1 MTVFTRR
8 CRITNMPLFMDFH
21 IIEDITVD
29 EVKRAHIADLEVQ
42 DKYDVTY
49 HQFWVNENAG
59 TLFCLIEGPDKES
72 CKNVHREAHGN
83 IACQIT
89 EVEEGFFKSL
99 MGESFTVDHGLVLG
113 REGKID
119 DATRFILAVDIR
131 GNTKARGIKDLN
143 KLFLPDAPKK
153 LIRRMIPI
161 YHGRHIQGNDYVM
174 AAFDDAD
181 NAISCAI
188 EIQAELLKNIDLN
201 RENGWNITFRIG
213 ISGGQPVTMGN
224 DFFEKTILLAHRL
237 CLISG
242 ENEMVVSSLV
252 KKCCNIDKKIKPLKS
267 IQLPEEEFLKTL
279 VEITEN
285 KMSDSS
291 FTVKRLCR
299 EIGISR
305 PQLYRKIVSI
315 TGKSPNHFIRDI
327 KMKRAMVL
335 IKERNLNISEISLQ
349 VGYNNPSYFSRCF
362 QNAYGIAPSRFLK

>member
-1 MTVFTRR
+1 
-8 CRITNMPLFMDFH
+8 MPLFMDFH
-21 IIEDITVD
+21 IIEEITID

-72 CKNVHREAHGN
+72 CENVHREAHGN

-99 MGESFTVDHGLVLG
+99 MGESFTMDHGLVLG

-119 DATRFILAVDIR
+119 EATRFILAADIR

-143 KLFLPDAPKK
+143 KLILPDAPKK
-153 LIRRMIPI
+153 LIRRIIPI

-181 NAISCAI
+181 KAVLCAI
-188 EIQAELLKNIDLN
+188 EIRAELLKNIDLKHD
-201 RENGWNITFRIG
+201 NGWDITFRIG

-224 DFFEKTILLAHRL
+224 EFFEKTILLARRL
-237 CLISG
+237 CLIAG
-242 ENEMVVSSLV
+242 ENELALSSLV
-252 KKCCNIDKKIKPLKS
+252 KKSCCIGKEIKALKS
-267 IQLPEEEFLKTL
+267 TQLSEEEFLKKL
-279 VEITEN
+279 VEITED
-285 KMSDSS
+285 KMSESS
-291 FTVKRLCR
+291 FNVKRLCR

-305 PQLYRKIVSI
+305 PQLYRKIISI
-315 TGKSPNHFIRDI
+315 TGKSPNHFIKDI
-327 KMKRAMVL
+327 KMKKALAL

-362 QNAYGIAPSRFLK
+362 QEAYGVVPSRILSGSK